1 MSELNQKLLEH
12 FRNPRNVGIIENA
25 DGYARMENP
34 VNGYTTDM
42 YLQIENG
49 QIQDIKFKT
58 LGCTVTIASA
68 SALTDIV
75 KGKTLDEIVNNSDS
89 LKKLLELL
97 QRELGD
103 IPEKNWHCPPTAI
116 QTLLIAI
123 CEYYR
128 KNNDEKTVKKIEKT
142 INEVECYFEKK
153 LDQVDKIYDE

>member
-1 MSELNQKLLEH
+1 MSELDSKLLEH

-25 DGYARMENP
+25 NGYARVENP

-42 YLQIENG
+42 YLHIENW

-58 LGCTVTIASA
+58 FGCTDTIASA
-68 SALTDIV
+68 SALTNIV
-75 KGKTLDEIVNNSDS
+75 KGKTLEDILNSGDS

-97 QRELGD
+97 RMELGD

-128 KNNDEKTVKKIEKT
+128 KNKDEKTVTKIEKT
-142 INEVECYFEKK
+142 IDEVKCYFANRLDKK
-153 LDQVDKIYDE
+153 D

>member
-1 MSELNQKLLEH
+1 MSEYSKKLLEH
-12 FRNPRNVGIIENA
+12 FLNPRNVGIIKNPE
-25 DGYARMENP
+25 GYARVENP
-34 VNGYTTDM
+34 VNGYTTDI
-42 YLQIENG
+42 YLRVENE

-58 LGCTVTIASA
+58 FGCTATIASA

-75 KGKTLDEIVNNSDS
+75 KGKTLEEIANSGDP

-103 IPEKNWHCPPTAI
+103 VPEKNWHCPPTAI

-128 KNNDEKTVKKIEKT
+128 KKKDGKNVTGIEKT
-142 INEVECYFEKK
+142 LTEITRYFEKK
-153 LDQVDKIYDE
+153 LDQLED

>member
-1 MSELNQKLLEH
+1 MSEYSQKLLEH
-12 FRNPRNVGIIENA
+12 FLNPKNVGVIKNP
-25 DGYARMENP
+25 DGYARWENP
-34 VNGYTTDM
+34 VNGYTTDI
-42 YLQIENG
+42 YLRIENG

-58 LGCTVTIASA
+58 FGCTATIASA

-75 KGKTLDEIVNNSDS
+75 KGKTLEEIVNNDDT

-103 IPEKNWHCPPTAI
+103 VPEKNWHCPPTAI

-128 KNNDEKTVKKIEKT
+128 KNTDGKNVTKIEKT
-142 INEVECYFEKK
+142 LTEITGYFEKK
-153 LDQVDKIYDE
+153 LDQLED

>member
-1 MSELNQKLLEH
+1 MSEYNQKLLEH
-12 FRNPRNVGIIENA
+12 FRNPRNVGIIKNP
-25 DGYARMENP
+25 DGYARVENP

-42 YLQIENG
+42 YLCVENG

-75 KGKTLDEIVNNSDS
+75 KGKTLEEIVNSGDS

-103 IPEKNWHCPPTAI
+103 VPEKNWHCPPVAI

-128 KNNDEKTVKKIEKT
+128 KNKDEKTVTIIEKT
-142 INEVECYFEKK
+142 ITEIKCYFEKK
-153 LDQVDKIYDE
+153 LDQLEL

>member
-1 MSELNQKLLEH
+1 MSELDNKLLEH

-25 DGYARMENP
+25 DGYARVENP

-42 YLQIENG
+42 YLHIENG

-58 LGCTVTIASA
+58 FGCTVTIASA
-68 SALTDIV
+68 SALTNIV
-75 KGKTLDEIVNNSDS
+75 KGKTLEDVLNSGDS

-97 QRELGD
+97 RMELGD

-128 KNNDEKTVKKIEKT
+128 KNKDEKTVTKIEKT
-142 INEVECYFEKK
+142 IDEVKCYFENRLDKK
-153 LDQVDKIYDE
+153 N

>member
-1 MSELNQKLLEH
+1 MSELDNKLLEH

-25 DGYARMENP
+25 NGYARVENP

-42 YLQIENG
+42 YLHIENG

-58 LGCTVTIASA
+58 FGCTVTIASA
-68 SALTDIV
+68 SALTNIV
-75 KGKTLDEIVNNSDS
+75 KGKTLEDILNSGDS

-97 QRELGD
+97 RMELGD

-128 KNNDEKTVKKIEKT
+128 KNNDEKTVTKIEKT
-142 INEVECYFEKK
+142 IDEVKCYFANRLDKK
-153 LDQVDKIYDE
+153 D

>member
-1 MSELNQKLLEH
+1 MSEYNQKLLEH
-12 FRNPRNVGIIENA
+12 FRNPRNVGIIKNP
-25 DGYARMENP
+25 DGYARVENP

-42 YLQIENG
+42 YLRVENG

-58 LGCTVTIASA
+58 FGCTVTIASA

-75 KGKTLDEIVNNSDS
+75 KGKNLEEIVNSGDS

-97 QRELGD
+97 QRDLGD
-103 IPEKNWHCPPTAI
+103 VPEKNWHCPPVAI

-128 KNNDEKTVKKIEKT
+128 KNKDEKSVTKIEKT
-142 INEVECYFEKK
+142 ITEVKCYFEKK
-153 LDQVDKIYDE
+153 LDQLEL

>member
-1 MSELNQKLLEH
+1 MSEYNQKLLEH
-12 FRNPRNVGIIENA
+12 FRNPRNVGVINNP
-25 DGYARMENP
+25 DGYARVENP

-42 YLQIENG
+42 FLRVENG

-58 LGCTVTIASA
+58 FGCTVTIASA

-75 KGKTLDEIVNNSDS
+75 KGKTLEEIVNSGDS
-89 LKKLLELL
+89 LKKLLGLL

-103 IPEKNWHCPPTAI
+103 VPEKNWHCPPTAI

-128 KNNDEKTVKKIEKT
+128 KNGGEKKIEMIEKILVDVKSYFDIGLREDT
-142 INEVECYFEKK
+142 I
-153 LDQVDKIYDE
+153 

>member
-1 MSELNQKLLEH
+1 MSEYSQKLLEH
-12 FRNPRNVGIIENA
+12 FRNPRNVGVIKNP
-25 DGYARMENP
+25 DGCARVENP

-42 YLQIENG
+42 YLRVENG

-58 LGCTVTIASA
+58 FGCTVTIASA

-75 KGKTLDEIVNNSDS
+75 KGKTLEEIVNSGDS

-103 IPEKNWHCPPTAI
+103 VPERNWHCPPTAI

-128 KNNDEKTVKKIEKT
+128 KNKDEQNVKKIEKALAD
-142 INEVECYFEKK
+142 VRSYFETK
-153 LDQVDKIYDE
+153 LKSIGGE